1 MRPNRIF
8 ILISCF
14 HPFNSLCDVVKW
26 GEKKAKKSSP
36 PFSSSLSLAHTA
48 GSAKPEASVAGRI
61 FTFHRKSGRK
71 GKVSSM
77 CCRKQLQALLRGAL
91 SISSSGQW
99 QLLPPRSSL
108 VTSST
113 PHSLALLPWA
123 PSFPVCPSP
132 FQFQQLRW
140 VLLKEPPCGRRR
152 ECNRTNLKASL
163 LQPQLLANPT
173 A

>member
-48 GSAKPEASVAGRI
+48 GSAKPETSVAGRI

-99 QLLPPRSSL
+99 QLLPPFQPGHQQHPAQPGPPPMGSL
-108 VTSST
+108 F
-113 PHSLALLPWA
+113 PSLSQSIPVSAAALGPA
-123 PSFPVCPSP
+123 
-132 FQFQQLRW
+132 Q
-140 VLLKEPPCGRRR
+140 G
-152 ECNRTNLKASL
+152 ASL
-163 LQPQLLANPT
+163 WEKEGMQQDKPKSIAT
-173 A
+173 AASAPC